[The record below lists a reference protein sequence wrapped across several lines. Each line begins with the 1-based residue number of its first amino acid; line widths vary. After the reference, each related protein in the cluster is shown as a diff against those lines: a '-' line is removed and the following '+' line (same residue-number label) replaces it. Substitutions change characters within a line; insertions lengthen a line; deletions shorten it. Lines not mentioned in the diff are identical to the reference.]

1 MKKTAV
7 AITLIVAILA
17 VITIVFV
24 FAAKPNLFPFDNSD
38 QKTLS
43 IASFT
48 PSTIGSK
55 VTGGKVVLVNP
66 TNKSFENLTLTI
78 KIDDSE
84 LIAPILRLWKNLPD
98 DDYKNFSS
106 YNVPIT
112 QISIEPNQ
120 NETIQLYLFDP
131 SQINAS
137 QPYLTSVNVQT
148 FSSHII
154 SFYITQNTLG
164 DVVNGQSLT
173 IPQEK
178 AYLQIIGYSS
188 IEHDNDTWH
197 EYYDRASNR
206 YEYVNDQ
213 PNFYQQYHHSE
224 FFPIDSSLYNLS
236 KTRNALG
243 EHYFNITVLN
253 NNTVPVEKIAVD
265 LGTGRVVYAL
275 PDKILQPN
283 ETYVFPVAVDG
294 TNAWNVDNVNQL
306 SYFSSL
312 QSYATGDLIDSQK

>member
-7 AITLIVAILA
+7 AIIIIVTILVVTTIA
-17 VITIVFV
+17 VLFV
-24 FAAKPNLFPFDNSD
+24 ANPSPFPSDNSD
-38 QKTLS
+38 QKTLL
-43 IASFT
+43 IASFS

-55 VTGGKVVLVNP
+55 VTGGEVVLVNP
-66 TNKSFENLTLTI
+66 TNKNFENLTLTI

-84 LIAPILRLWKNLPD
+84 LIAPILRLWMHLPV
-98 DDYKNFSS
+98 DDYKYYTN
-106 YNVPIT
+106 YTVPIT
-112 QISIEPNQ
+112 QISIEPDQ

-154 SFYITQNTLG
+154 RFYITQNTLG

-173 IPQEK
+173 IPQKK
-178 AYLQIIGYSS
+178 AYLQITGYSS

-197 EYYDRASNR
+197 EYYNSSIHR

-224 FFPIDSSLYNLS
+224 FFPLESSLYNLS
-236 KTRNALG
+236 KTLSTLG
-243 EHYFNITVLN
+243 EHYFNITVFN

-306 SYFSSL
+306 SYFSPV
-312 QSYATGDLIDSQK
+312 QTYASGDLIGS